1 MSSVGIRWP
10 FLLTFWSGSS
20 EVSIY
25 TPVVGRPYPAF
36 AGMIADELCRPL
48 LALAAL
54 IALTPGEPRV
64 VQCTEEKRPWSSCFS
79 AQR

>member
-1 MSSVGIRWP
+1 MSSVSIRWP

-25 TPVVGRPYPAF
+25 TPVVGKPYPVF
-36 AGMIADELCRPL
+36 AGMMAEEPSRPL

-54 IALTPGEPRV
+54 TALQKNPDWFEYM
-64 VQCTEEKRPWSSCFS
+64 EEKRPWSFCFS
-79 AQR
+79 AQL